1 MVLDGCDMLI
11 QRDSNGGDNREHES
25 QLAIVRELIASG
37 QGAEAL
43 ALLEAIDF
51 SLLPGE
57 IHADALELAGD
68 CFTELSRYAEAHD
81 AYLKALLLRKA
92 STELHQRTLFKA
104 LCSALRV
111 LDTKQFPTLIQ
122 QLRTAA
128 QNDAMVRYIQLEVE
142 RMAANEKCS
151 WDYYLV
157 GMASHQP
164 ELVEE
169 LTAMS
174 QSLASG
180 RLEEAI
186 ELLRPLLEGGHLAL
200 WLQTARLHQA
210 LQQSHQ
216 AVALLERALEHFPD
230 SWRLHY
236 GLGMAA
242 ELKMLHDR
250 AEHYYRRALRLYPN
264 SGEAWLAL
272 ARVLRSQGMLSQARE
287 AAQEALY
294 WCRRGGLPLALRE
307 RAFAENLLVG
317 LDAALSPLDLL
328 PWRLWRRVRRVVK
341 SLQLTH
347 RFVRTCWERVQLF
360 RSVFD
365 E

>member
-1 MVLDGCDMLI
+1 MLL
-11 QRDSNGGDNREHES
+11 RGDSNGGDNREHES
-25 QLAIVRELIASG
+25 QLAVVRELIASG
-37 QGAEAL
+37 QGAETL

-57 IHADALELAGD
+57 IHADALELTGD

-111 LDTKQFPTLIQ
+111 LDTKQFPTLAQ

-128 QNDAMVRYIQLEVE
+128 QNDAIVRYIRLEVE
-142 RMAANEKCS
+142 RMAANEKCN

-164 ELVEE
+164 ELVGE
-169 LTAMS
+169 LVLVS

-180 RLEEAI
+180 QLEAAV
-186 ELLRPLLEGGHLAL
+186 ELLHPMLEGGRLSL
-200 WLQTARLHQA
+200 WLQAARIHQA
-210 LQQSHQ
+210 LQQPYQ
-216 AVALLERALEHFPD
+216 AMALLERALEHFPN

-236 GLGMAA
+236 GLGLAA
-242 ELKMLHDR
+242 EVMMLHDR
-250 AEHYYRRALRLYPN
+250 AEHYYRRALSLYPN
-264 SGEAWLAL
+264 SGETWLAF
-272 ARVLRSQGMLSQARE
+272 ARVLRGQGLLSQARE
-287 AAQEALY
+287 AVLEALR
-294 WCRRGGLPLALRE
+294 WCRRSGFPLMLRE
-307 RAFAENLLVG
+307 RAFAETYLVG
-317 LDAALSPLDLL
+317 IDAALSPSLL
-328 PWRLWRRVRRVVK
+328 PWRLWHHVRRVVK
-341 SLQLTH
+341 SLQLTY
-347 RFVRTCWERVQLF
+347 RYVRTCWKRVRVLL
-360 RSVFD
+360 SVFD